1 MACQSKGREI
11 QHKAVCSGCR
21 RSNTNRWLGE
31 REGSLWAGVIGGGL
45 LEKVATEANLEGQG
59 EELHQIEAMRE
70 DILGRGGQVQDMLRL
85 GQVHLF
91 GWNLGFV

>member
-1 MACQSKGREI
+1 MAYVRVKGE
-11 QHKAVCSGCR
+11 KY
-21 RSNTNRWLGE
+21 NTRLSVLGA
-31 REGSLWAGVIGGGL
+31 RGVVQTDGWGNEGSLWAGVIGGGL

-59 EELHQIEAMRE
+59 EALHQIEAMRE

-85 GQVHLF
+85 EQVHPF